1 MLYPSLFFVVVEWAL
16 FLLRLFYVGEKM
28 AQVLTQFDTI
38 AAISTPIGEG
48 GISIVRLSGEDAV
61 AIANKLFKGAD
72 LTQVPSHTIHYGHIV
87 DPKTKDVVDET
98 MVSVLRAP
106 KTFTRE
112 DMVEINC
119 HGGMIVTNDILQ
131 LLLANG
137 ARMADPGEF
146 TKRAFMNGRIDLTQ
160 AESVMDI
167 VRAKTDKS
175 RQVAMTQLA
184 GGLLDKIRT
193 MRQELL
199 DTMAHEEVNIDYPE
213 YDMDDLTSQEMKKKA
228 EEVSKQID
236 QLLKTAQE
244 GKIIRNGLA
253 TAIVGRPNVGK
264 SSLLNY
270 LTQDDKAIVTDIA
283 GTTRDTLEEYV
294 SVKGVPLKLIDTAG
308 IHHTEIPQSKKKS
321 RLRSKKAIAEAD
333 LVLLLLDASQDLTD
347 EDKNLLNLTANKK
360 RIIILNK
367 QDLGTKISQ
376 EMIRE
381 ITDNPII
388 VTSILKQE
396 NMAALE
402 NAIEQLF
409 FSGIENSQNQ
419 ILVTNQR
426 QAGLLAK
433 AKQSLED
440 VVNGIDD
447 AMPLDLVQID
457 LKNAWDT
464 LGEITGESAPDELIT
479 QLFSQFCLGK

>member
-308 IHHTEIPQSKKKS
+308 IHHTESKVEKIGVE
-321 RLRSKKAIAEAD
+321 RSKKAIAEAD

-347 EDKNLLNLTANKK
+347 EDKNL
-360 RIIILNK
+360 
-367 QDLGTKISQ
+367 
-376 EMIRE
+376 
-381 ITDNPII
+381 
-388 VTSILKQE
+388 
-396 NMAALE
+396 
-402 NAIEQLF
+402 
-409 FSGIENSQNQ
+409 
-419 ILVTNQR
+419 
-426 QAGLLAK
+426 
-433 AKQSLED
+433 
-440 VVNGIDD
+440 
-447 AMPLDLVQID
+447 
-457 LKNAWDT
+457 
-464 LGEITGESAPDELIT
+464 
-479 QLFSQFCLGK
+479 

>member
-1 MLYPSLFFVVVEWAL
+1 
-16 FLLRLFYVGEKM
+16 M

-72 LTQVPSHTIHYGHIV
+72 LTKVPTHTIHYGHIV
-87 DPKTKDVVDET
+87 DPKTQEVVDET

-184 GGLLDKIRT
+184 GGLLEKIKT

-228 EEVSKQID
+228 QEVSKQIE
-236 QLLKTAQE
+236 QLLQTAQE

-308 IHHTEIPQSKKKS
+308 IHRTEDKVEKIGVE
-321 RLRSKKAIAEAD
+321 RSKKAIKEAD
-333 LVLLLLDASQDLTD
+333 LVLLLLDASQDLTA
-347 EDKNLLNLTANKK
+347 EDKRLLDLTANKK

-376 EMIRE
+376 EMIKNL
-381 ITDNPII
+381 TDNPII
-388 VTSILKQE
+388 VTSILKQK
-396 NMAALE
+396 NMDALE
-402 NAIEQLF
+402 NAIEKLF

-440 VVNGIDD
+440 VISGIND

>member
-1 MLYPSLFFVVVEWAL
+1 
-16 FLLRLFYVGEKM
+16 M

-48 GISIVRLSGEDAV
+48 GISIVRLSGEDTV
-61 AIANKLFKGAD
+61 AITNKLFKGAD
-72 LTQVPSHTIHYGHIV
+72 LTKVPTHTIHYGHIV
-87 DPKTKDVVDET
+87 DPKTNEVVDET

-184 GGLLDKIRT
+184 GGLLGKIQK

-228 EEVSKQID
+228 QEVSKQID

-308 IHHTEIPQSKKKS
+308 IHHTEDKVEKIGVE
-321 RLRSKKAIAEAD
+321 RSKKAIAEAD

-347 EDKNLLNLTANKK
+347 EDKKLLDLTANKK

-376 EMIRE
+376 EMIE
-381 ITDNPII
+381 KITDNPII
-388 VTSILKQE
+388 ATSILKQN
-396 NMAALE
+396 NMNAIE
-402 NAIEQLF
+402 NAIEKLF

-440 VVNGIDD
+440 VVSGIDD

>member
-1 MLYPSLFFVVVEWAL
+1 
-16 FLLRLFYVGEKM
+16 M

-72 LTQVPSHTIHYGHIV
+72 LTKVPTHTIHYGHIV
-87 DPKTKDVVDET
+87 DPKTQEVVDET

-184 GGLLDKIRT
+184 GGLLEKIKT

-228 EEVSKQID
+228 QEVSKQIE
-236 QLLKTAQE
+236 QLLQTAQE

-283 GTTRDTLEEYV
+283 GTTRDTLEQYV
-294 SVKGVPLKLIDTAG
+294 TVKLIDTAG
-308 IHHTEIPQSKKKS
+308 IHHTEDKVEKIGVE
-321 RLRSKKAIAEAD
+321 RSKKAIKEAD
-333 LVLLLLDASQDLTD
+333 LVLLLLDASQDLTA
-347 EDKNLLNLTANKK
+347 EDKRLLDLTANKK

-376 EMIRE
+376 EMIKNL
-381 ITDNPII
+381 TDNPII
-388 VTSILKQE
+388 VTSILKQK
-396 NMAALE
+396 NMDALE
-402 NAIEQLF
+402 NAIEKLF

-440 VVNGIDD
+440 VISGIND

>member
-1 MLYPSLFFVVVEWAL
+1 
-16 FLLRLFYVGEKM
+16 
-28 AQVLTQFDTI
+28 
-38 AAISTPIGEG
+38 
-48 GISIVRLSGEDAV
+48 
-61 AIANKLFKGAD
+61 
-72 LTQVPSHTIHYGHIV
+72 
-87 DPKTKDVVDET
+87 
-98 MVSVLRAP
+98 
-106 KTFTRE
+106 
-112 DMVEINC
+112 
-119 HGGMIVTNDILQ
+119 
-131 LLLANG
+131 
-137 ARMADPGEF
+137 
-146 TKRAFMNGRIDLTQ
+146 
-160 AESVMDI
+160 MDI

-184 GGLLDKIRT
+184 GGLLEKIRT

-199 DTMAHEEVNIDYPE
+199 DTMAQEEVNIDYPE

-294 SVKGVPLKLIDTAG
+294 SVKGVPMKLIDTAG
-308 IHHTEIPQSKKKS
+308 IHYTEDKVEKIGVE
-321 RLRSKKAIAEAD
+321 RSKKAIGEAD

-381 ITDNPII
+381 ISDNPII
-388 VTSILKQE
+388 VTSILKQK
-396 NMAALE
+396 NMDALE

-426 QAGLLAK
+426 QAGLLTK

-440 VVNGIDD
+440 VVRGIDD

>member
-1 MLYPSLFFVVVEWAL
+1 
-16 FLLRLFYVGEKM
+16 M

-72 LTQVPSHTIHYGHIV
+72 LTKVPTHTIHYGHIV
-87 DPKTKDVVDET
+87 DPKTQEVVDET

-184 GGLLDKIRT
+184 GGLLEKIKT

-228 EEVSKQID
+228 QEVSKQIE
-236 QLLKTAQE
+236 QLLQTAQE

-308 IHHTEIPQSKKKS
+308 IHRTEDKVEKIGVE
-321 RLRSKKAIAEAD
+321 RSKKAIKEAD
-333 LVLLLLDASQDLTD
+333 LVLLLLDASQDLTA
-347 EDKNLLNLTANKK
+347 EDKRLLDLTANKK

-376 EMIRE
+376 EMIKNL
-381 ITDNPII
+381 TDNPII
-388 VTSILKQE
+388 VTSILKQK
-396 NMAALE
+396 NMDALE
-402 NAIEQLF
+402 NAIEKLF

-440 VVNGIDD
+440 VISGIND
-447 AMPLDLVQID
+447 AMPLDLIQID